1 MKPPRRPL
9 RRYLPTILLLYVL
22 LGLSYALTTPPL
34 ESSDE
39 YKHYPVVQYIQTE
52 GKLPVL
58 APANPGRWQ
67 QEGAQAPLY
76 YGLMAL
82 ATSWID
88 TSDLPAI
95 YQVNPHAYI
104 GDPNQIANKN
114 IMLHDPA
121 QESFPWQGSVLAIYV
136 IRFLSIGLGLLTV
149 ALTAQLGSL
158 LFSPQI
164 GLLAAALTA
173 FNPMFLFITAAV
185 NNDSLAALLGAAGIY
200 LLVRIWQDPR
210 WSWRFPALG
219 LVLGLGVLT
228 KLSLGALAGLV
239 AIALVWRAWQMRDWR
254 LLYRLGLSAL
264 IALLLSGWW
273 FWRNFALY
281 GDLTALNVFI
291 AVQGT
296 RADPITLADW
306 QGEFGTFY
314 RSYWGLFGGVNV
326 AAPQW
331 FYAVCNALAVLG
343 GVGLLIA
350 WRAARRAFWGNGRW
364 LLAAWGLLVFALLL
378 RWTIY
383 APSFQ
388 GRLLFPALA
397 GLNVLWAVGLR
408 HLWPSRPGWA
418 WLVALWLLLIAAALP
433 WQTIK
438 PAYAFP
444 QPLAAVPASARYGPI
459 SFITPRGEI
468 RLVGVEMAPNQTVL
482 PGENKPVELV
492 LYWQAIRPVRTDY
505 VTAVHLLGRDL
516 ASVGQV
522 DRYPA
527 WGMIPTSRWQPGQI
541 WRDPYHIYV
550 AANAAAPARLH
561 VSVSLYS
568 TAHPDVVTTLAPD
581 GQEIPLLLLG
591 EPIRLQA
598 AQKEKMP
605 ATPLDVP
612 FADNIRLRGYTIES
626 AAAGQVMPITL
637 FWEAAGI
644 PTHDYT
650 VFVHL
655 LDANGELLQ
664 VADAPPVAN
673 NYPTTFWQP
682 GDWIDDLHHMPIPSD
697 LPPGDY
703 TIAVGL
709 YLPETK
715 EQLPRLDDSAGSVAW
730 PIQIPQPSHNP

>member
-1 MKPPRRPL
+1 M
-9 RRYLPTILLLYVL
+9 RRYLPAILLLYVL
-22 LGLSYALTTPPL
+22 LGVSYALATPPL

-52 GKLPVL
+52 GRLPIL
-58 APANPGRWQ
+58 DAANPGRWQ

-76 YGLMAL
+76 YILMAV

-88 TSDLPAI
+88 TRDLPDI
-95 YQVNPHAYI
+95 YHVNPHAYI

-114 IMLHDPA
+114 IMLHDPS
-121 QESFPWQGSVLAIYV
+121 QESFPWQGSILAVYV
-136 IRFLSIGLGLLTV
+136 IRFLSIGLGLLTIT
-149 ALTAQLGSL
+149 LTAQLGRL
-158 LFSPQI
+158 LFSSQA

-173 FNPMFLFITAAV
+173 FNPMFLFISAAV

-200 LLVRIWQDPR
+200 LLVCIWQDPH

-239 AIALVWRAWQMRDWR
+239 AVALVWRAWQSSDRR
-254 LLYRLGLSAL
+254 LLYHLALSAA

-273 FWRNFALY
+273 FWRNHQLY
-281 GDLTALNVFI
+281 GDITALNVFI

-296 RADPITLADW
+296 RAHPIALADW

-331 FYAVCNALAVLG
+331 FYAVCNGLAVIG
-343 GVGLLIA
+343 TVGLVIA
-350 WRAARRAFWGNGRW
+350 GRPARHAFWGSGRW
-364 LLAAWGLLVFALLL
+364 LLAAWTLVVFALLL
-378 RWTIY
+378 RWTVY

-397 GLNVLWAVGLR
+397 SLNVLWAVGLCR
-408 HLWPSRPGWA
+408 LWPSRPQWAAAGGALAVA
-418 WLVALWLLLIAAALP
+418 WLLVAAALLP
-433 WQTIK
+433 WHTIK

-444 QPLAAVPASARYGPI
+444 QPLAEVPASARYGPI
-459 SFITPRGEI
+459 SFITPNGEI
-468 RLVGVEMAPNQTVL
+468 QLVGVEMSPDQTVY
-482 PGENKPVELV
+482 PGENKPIELV
-492 LYWQAIRPVRTDY
+492 LYWQAVRPVRTDY

-541 WRDPYHIYV
+541 WRDPYHVYV
-550 AANAAAPARLH
+550 VANAAAPARLQ

-568 TAHPDVVTTLAPD
+568 TARADAITAFAPD
-581 GQEIPLLLLG
+581 GAEIPLLLLG
-591 EPIRLQA
+591 EPVRLRA
-598 AQKEKMP
+598 VHREKTP
-605 ATPLDVP
+605 AVSLDVP
-612 FADNIRLRGYTIES
+612 FAGNIRLRGYTITPAS
-626 AAAGQVMPITL
+626 AGAPMPITL
-637 FWEAAGI
+637 FWEATGT
-644 PTHDYT
+644 PTQDYT

-655 LDANGELLQ
+655 LSPGGQLLQ

-673 NYPTTFWQP
+673 NYPTSFWRS
-682 GDWIDDLHHMPIPSD
+682 GDWIDDQHLMPLPAD

-709 YLPETK
+709 YLPET
-715 EQLPRLDDSAGSVAW
+715 EELLPRLDDPAGSVSW
-730 PIQIPQPSHNP
+730 PVTIR